1 MKLCLFQ
8 LQIRS
13 ASPPYFSATFEGTSG
28 EFTIPYSGRYKLTLS
43 GAQGGCYG
51 GEGGRGITLSKTLW
65 LKEGVTVKYETY
77 DSPGTYECPDGGD
90 VLTVHGGKSSRVY
103 FDGVLQVKV
112 GGGQGVIGNKIAP
125 SGVNKVYLYGG
136 DDVVR
141 KDNVVHFHA
150 PNGCYKVEDRS
161 IECECRGGFVNNT
174 HDPADGKHWVRC
186 ISHKHTCNICGRVS
200 HRSNPSCYHFHW
212 SCYLEDGQIV
222 PMEPAPVAT
231 STGDLQDLGQTRVG
245 AGQFTIQLVE
255 QNRLDYVDTNVKS
268 PMYQNV
274 PLHLV
279 VMEYLDGEHYVA
291 YCKHGN

>member
-1 MKLCLFQ
+1 M
-8 LQIRS
+8 
-13 ASPPYFSATFEGTSG
+13 
-28 EFTIPYSGRYKLTLS
+28 S

-51 GEGGRGITLSKTLW
+51 GEGGRGTTLSKTLW
-65 LKEGVTVKYETY
+65 LKDGVTVKYETNI
-77 DSPGTYECPDGGD
+77 SSGTYETYED
-90 VLTVHGGKSSRVY
+90 VLTVHGGESSYVY
-103 FDGVLQVKV
+103 FDGVRQAKA

-161 IECECRGGFVNNT
+161 IRCDCRGGWVNNT
-174 HDPADGKHWVRC
+174 HDPADGKHWVSC
-186 ISHKHTCNICGRVS
+186 VHHKHTCRICGSVS
-200 HRSNPSCYHFHW
+200 RSGDPSCYHFHW

-222 PMEPAPVAT
+222 PMEPAPAAT
-231 STGDLQDLGQTRVG
+231 STGDWQDLGQTNTG
-245 AGQFTIQLVE
+245 AGKFTIQLVE
-255 QNRLDYVDTNVKS
+255 QNHLDYSDKNVTV
-268 PMYQNV
+268 PLYQNV

-279 VMEYLDGEHYVA
+279 VMEYTTGEHYVA